1 MIPKYDEFKRLVNES
16 FNKSVD
22 EKRLSSIDMTK
33 QTPLFRLLAR
43 QYAIYL
49 EDKIPHKSILLPF
62 NIPLSEKD
70 VDMKIEEE
78 PSYDSGDYW
87 TPPSSEAGYVSF
99 SVPDFE
105 LRLEKTKTDDII
117 NGADIYNISARDL
130 CDVVNEVYEVADTT
144 NKNNATTYYI
154 SFKNAY
160 FGGSCSD
167 DVESHFELVDTN
179 IVDMNE
185 KDALDL
191 LTHIFEY
198 ALIDTFRE
206 FDVCAF
212 DIDTIWDNYE
222 EPEPEF
228 DKDEYLYKTRK
239 LEDED

>member
-1 MIPKYDEFKRLVNES
+1 MIPKYDEFKELINES
-16 FNKSVD
+16 FYKSAD

-49 EDKIPHKSILLPF
+49 EGWPHKSIVLPF
-62 NIPLSEKD
+62 NVHLSDTD
-70 VDMKIEEE
+70 VDREIEEM
-78 PSYDSGDYW
+78 PSYDKGDYW
-87 TPPSSEAGYVSF
+87 TPPSSESGYVSF

-105 LRLEKTKTDDII
+105 LRLDKAETDNII
-117 NGADIYNISARDL
+117 NGADIDNMREHELYIN
-130 CDVVNEVYEVADTT
+130 VVDEIFDAADTT
-144 NKNNATTYYI
+144 DKNNSTTYYI

-160 FGGSCSD
+160 FGGSCND

-198 ALIDTFRE
+198 ALVTTFRE
-206 FDVCAF
+206 CDVCAF
-212 DIDTIWDNYE
+212 DIDSIWDKYEDE
-222 EPEPEF
+222 EP
-228 DKDEYLYKTRK
+228 DYDRDDY
-239 LEDED
+239 